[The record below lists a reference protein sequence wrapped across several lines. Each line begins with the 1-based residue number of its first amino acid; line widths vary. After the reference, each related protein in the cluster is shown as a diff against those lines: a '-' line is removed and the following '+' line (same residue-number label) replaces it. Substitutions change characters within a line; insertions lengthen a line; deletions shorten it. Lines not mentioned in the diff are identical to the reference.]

1 MSPEDVAVIQTVS
14 YVPAPNAGGQP
25 WNYFVPIINL
35 GDQYI
40 DFYQPQA
47 YNNGYDS
54 YAGGSV
60 GYLQDVYLNWCNLPA
75 AGTPISGFTGVPG
88 KKLLIGLEASTSAG
102 GSSFYA
108 TPAVIA
114 SFKSWIAAKDYPIEG
129 FMIWDSH
136 WDALNGFAVSNAAS
150 A

>member
-1 MSPEDVAVIQTVS
+1 VAVILSVGFIPT
-14 YVPAPNAGGQP
+14 PDTPGQP
-25 WNYFVPIINL
+25 WNYFVPIVNL
-35 GDQYI
+35 ADSAI

-60 GYLQDVYLNWCNLPA
+60 EYLKDVYLNWCNSIP
-75 AGTPISGFTGVPG
+75 GVPPVAGYNGISG
-88 KKLLIGLEASTSAG
+88 KKLLIGLEASPSAG

-108 TPAVIA
+108 SPDVITK
-114 SFKSWIAAKDYPIEG
+114 FKTWLVDSGNDLEG

-136 WDALNGFAVSNAAS
+136 WDDQYKRVISTACSE
-150 A
+150 

>member
-1 MSPEDVAVIQTVS
+1 MVDTLKGLRTAIGNKLIVVSPEDVAVIQTVS

-54 YAGGSV
+54 FAGGSV
-60 GYLQDVYLNWCNLPA
+60 GYLQDVYLNWVNLPA
-75 AGTPISGFTGVPG
+75 AGSPIPNFTGVPG
-88 KKLLIGLEASTSAG
+88 KKLLIGL
-102 GSSFYA
+102 
-108 TPAVIA
+108 
-114 SFKSWIAAKDYPIEG
+114 
-129 FMIWDSH
+129 
-136 WDALNGFAVSNAAS
+136 
-150 A
+150 

>member
-1 MSPEDVAVIQTVS
+1 MAVIQTVGF
-14 YVPAPNAGGQP
+14 VPTPDTPGQP
-25 WNYFVPIINL
+25 WNYFVPIVNL
-35 GDQYI
+35 ADQYI

-54 YAGGSV
+54 FAGGSV
-60 GYLQDVYLNWCNLPA
+60 GYLQDVYLNWRNLA
-75 AGTPISGFTGVPG
+75 AQGTPIAGYNGIAG

-108 TPAVIA
+108 TPDVINQ
-114 SFKSWIAAKDYPIEG
+114 FKSWLISEGHDLEG

-136 WDALNGFAVSNAAS
+136 WDAINGNAISTAC
-150 A
+150 AA